1 MASITIRNL
10 EDEVKD
16 LLRQLAAENGC
27 SMEEQARAM
36 IRAAVEGR
44 AGQADRIGR
53 IEETL
58 RALASSKEHATPAGA
73 RSGKPIQ
80 QSSLSDKRILL
91 IIAGGIAAYKSLD
104 LIRRLRER
112 GASVRVVMTAAAQ
125 EFITTLSVGAL
136 SADHVFT
143 ELFDRNDEH
152 DVGHIRLS
160 READLLVVAPAT
172 ADLMAKLANGH
183 ASDLASTV
191 LLATDKKV
199 LMAPAMNPRMW
210 SHPATR
216 RNRATLQKDGIAFV
230 GPARGEMAESNE
242 AGEGRMAEPLEIV
255 AAIEAMLDERPKP
268 LAGRRI
274 IVTSGPTHEPIDPV
288 RYIANRSSGKQGHAI
303 AAALAK
309 LGADVRLVSGP
320 VTIADPPGVATTH
333 VETAAQ
339 MKQAV
344 EGLLPADA
352 AVFVAA
358 VADWRT
364 ANAAGE
370 KIKKVAGEGPPSLQM
385 VENPDILA
393 GIGHHARRPGLVVG
407 FAAETQDL
415 IANAEAK
422 LKKKGADFI
431 VANDVSHES
440 GIGPSGVMGGDRNK
454 VRIVS
459 RTGVEEW
466 PEMGKD
472 EVAARLAGLIA
483 ERLQQTVVV

>member
-1 MASITIRNL
+1 MGTITVRNL
-10 EDEVKD
+10 ADDVKQR
-16 LLRQLAAENGC
+16 LRERAAARGV
-27 SMEEQARAM
+27 SMEEEARD
-36 IRAAVEGR
+36 ILGKTV
-44 AGQADRIGR
+44 
-53 IEETL
+53 L
-58 RALASSKEHATPAGA
+58 PAGA
-73 RSGKPIQ
+73 ATAPEGETLYATIRSVVEPHGGFDIARRDQ
-80 QSSLSDKRILL
+80 ALGGRITLSGKRILL
-91 IIAGGIAAYKSLD
+91 IIGGGIAAYKSLD

-112 GASVRVVMTAAAQ
+112 GASVRAVMTAAAQ
-125 EFITTLSVGAL
+125 EFVTTLSVGAL

-143 ELFDRNDEH
+143 DLFDRNDEH

-172 ADLMAKLANGH
+172 ADLLAKLANGH
-183 ASDLASTV
+183 ANDLASTV

-199 LMAPAMNPRMW
+199 LMAPAMNPKMW

-216 RNRATLQKDGIAFV
+216 RNRTTLQKDGIAFV
-230 GPARGEMAESNE
+230 GPAKGEMAESNE

-255 AAIEAMLDERPKP
+255 AAIEIMLDEKPKP

-320 VTIADPPGVATTH
+320 VNIADPAGVTTTH
-333 VETAAQ
+333 VETAAE
-339 MKQAV
+339 MKDVV
-344 EGLLPADA
+344 EHLLPADA

-370 KIKKVAGEGPPSLQM
+370 KIKKVAGEGPPSLKM

-393 GIGHHARRPGLVVG
+393 GVGHHKQRPGLVIG

-415 IANAEAK
+415 ISNAEAK

-459 RTGVEEW
+459 RSGVEEW

-472 EVAARLAGLIA
+472 EVAARLAALIA
-483 ERLQQTVVV
+483 ERLKTIVV